1 MKENSIKLKSML
13 PNFEQSTSIFSSLF
27 KFLYSIL
34 EKKISWVRRKVFKI
48 HLLLSSCSTVISHYP
63 SRGLLRWCSGKDSA
77 CQCRTCEFNPWV
89 RKIPWSR
96 IWQPT
101 PVFFPKKS
109 HGRSNLARYS
119 PWSHKRIQL
128 NLATK

>member
-1 MKENSIKLKSML
+1 MKENSIKLKSTF
-13 PNFEQSTSIFSSLF
+13 PDFEQSTSIFSSLF

-48 HLLLSSCSTVISHYP
+48 HLLLFSCSTVISHCP
-63 SRGLLRWCSGKDSA
+63 SGGLLRWHSGKDSA
-77 CQCRTCEFNPWV
+77 CQCRRCEFNPWV

-96 IWQPT
+96 KWQPT

-109 HGRSNLARYS
+109 HGPSNLARYS
-119 PWSHKRIQL
+119 PWSHKRVQL